1 MTSTDLHQK
10 GNIMLPIYEK
20 QRIYFR
26 KKWNNF
32 RNKRVKRNK
41 IERVVPRKKPRNRT
55 KTDHRKQDY
64 LEILYSTK
72 KQVFLYK

>member
-41 IERVVPRKKPRNRT
+41 IERVVSRKKPRNRT